1 MHWRLAYKELTFDRM
16 MSICQIAAI
25 ASIIA
30 PLLLLF
36 SLRYGILEEL
46 KNNLMNDPKVLSL
59 TLDTSYHLNENFF
72 NQLQNNKHVGFVIPE
87 ITALNAIVDIK
98 FPGGVKRVEVIP
110 TKVGDPIVVGSS
122 ISYHTEEQALKN
134 DEVFINESFA
144 FQRDIR
150 VGDQINVVVSRTQ
163 QGRRQASTLK
173 MTVKG
178 IINQRFVNDDCILV
192 NMKVLDA
199 IDYYRNGY
207 DPALLTSGNYE
218 NDAERIYAKFRL
230 YAKSLDDVTP
240 LYYDLVEKRL
250 NVTSKMRDIEN
261 VKAENDAER
270 IYAKFRLYAKS
281 LDDVTP
287 LYYDL
292 VEKRLNVT
300 SKMRDIENVKAIG
313 SVLNFVFGVV
323 ASVSIV
329 GGIIALAGLILSSL
343 KARKRNIV
351 LLRLMGQTY
360 NDIYLIV
367 IIESLI
373 VATIGFVLAFMLYY
387 LGSWVFNYYFESI
400 LVGSVVSKLTLL
412 HIAGFL
418 LGTFLL
424 SALVA
429 LIAAKF
435 VILKVNISDVLR
447 QA

>member
-72 NQLQNNKHVGFVIPE
+72 TQLQNNKHVGFVIPE

-122 ISYHTEEQALKN
+122 ISYHTEDQALKN

-218 NDAERIYAKFRL
+218 NDSERIYAKFRL

-240 LYYDLVEKRL
+240 LYY
-250 NVTSKMRDIEN
+250 
-261 VKAENDAER
+261 
-270 IYAKFRLYAKS
+270 Y
-281 LDDVTP
+281 
-287 LYYDL
+287 L

-412 HIAGFL
+412 HITGFL

-424 SALVA
+424 SAMVA